1 MSELTEPIKNSFIGY
16 LILYKLSSKK
26 FFGDDRMNSNDRFR
40 YFPGEV
46 HLIHV
51 LDLKRFCVAE
61 MSDLSNPIENP
72 SRDSLK
78 PSKLSSNKILYQDR
92 NTNGGFSELRASENS
107 RPAFEM
113 TVLNDLDSISRLEGF
128 W

>member
-1 MSELTEPIKNSFIGY
+1 
-16 LILYKLSSKK
+16 
-26 FFGDDRMNSNDRFR
+26 MNLNRRFR
-40 YFPGEV
+40 HFPVEV
-46 HLIHV
+46 HLIHHV

-61 MSDLSNPIENP
+61 MSDLSNTIENP

-92 NTNGGFSELRASENS
+92 NTNGGFSEVRASENC

-113 TVLNDLDSISRLEGF
+113 TVLNGLDSISRLEGF
-128 W
+128 

>member
-1 MSELTEPIKNSFIGY
+1 MSELAEPIENPFIGD

-26 FFGDDRMNSNDRFR
+26 NFRDDRVNLNDRFR
-40 YFPGEV
+40 HFPGEV

-61 MSDLSNPIENP
+61 MSELGNTIENP
-72 SRDSLK
+72 SRDGLK

-92 NTNGGFSELRASENS
+92 NTNGGSSELRASENCRS
-107 RPAFEM
+107 APEM
-113 TVLNDLDSISRLEGF
+113 TVLKDSDSISRLEGF
-128 W
+128 